1 MKIIK
6 LNTDLKVVAIPRTM
20 PPLGEVLN
28 FKAINEFSQ
37 FEISL
42 TVDWWRDKDRI
53 VFILPINSNYK
64 AANKYEISIRQG
76 TTTIYEG
83 KMLVVKEI
91 TDTQNYTPSKQ
102 RPQRF
107 K

>member
-6 LNTDLKVVAIPRTM
+6 LNTDLKVVVIPRIM

-28 FKAINEFSQ
+28 FKAINEVSQ

-42 TVDWWRDKDRI
+42 TVDWYRDKDRI
-53 VFILPINSNYK
+53 VFILPTNSNYK
-64 AANKYEISIRQG
+64 AGNKYEISILQG

-83 KMLVVKEI
+83 KMMAVKEV

-102 RPQRF
+102 RKQRF